1 MASAPTNPTASL
13 QAALGEFQSVLS
25 DEDRKRLQSIK
36 DKPEVD
42 AAIQFTATLDQENAA
57 KRKGPSISSRLYS
70 VLLSVQQFSN
80 VVDTFV
86 SANPSIA
93 ALVWG
98 TVKLTMLIVTNFLTY
113 YEETSKAFVD
123 FDRWSPRFSQY
134 QSLFPTSARLQGAI
148 CEFHASIIRCC
159 KQIVYMSQRSWQ
171 AHLVNSLTK
180 SFQSE
185 LGSHI
190 LIIKN
195 AAQEVS
201 FEIELAK
208 AQSDVEEQQFQQ
220 QERTLALSHRSAITA
235 FISKSN
241 DEISEG
247 QRWRAAVN
255 RRNKAENCQRRL
267 DHISTFDHVTAF
279 NQARSKR
286 YHSTGGWVFQTP
298 EWCNWKH
305 EDGSSVC
312 WLSGKIGSGKT
323 VLSATIT
330 DHLLAS
336 RQVSEAISFLFP
348 RFDYPD
354 SLIADTII
362 RSLIRQN
369 LQPDLVDKL
378 SNDITKACDSFYSQD
393 TMLDL
398 LVSKTAIFPTNYFI
412 IDSLDECEAKDRR
425 KILQIL
431 DATVKR
437 SSSKVKVL
445 IASRDSLENEITGA
459 FSQVTRLRMNAPE
472 AASDLELFAHQTLS
486 ERMNMGQLAV
496 GNIVS
501 FEAIRDAI
509 VSGAQGMFLW
519 VALEIDDVC
528 SQVCEE
534 DVLIALQN
542 LPETLTEILSRA
554 LLRILIQGNQRIAK
568 EAFKWISVAKR
579 PLILDELQ
587 DALSIKLLS
596 LHSRAGRRPENIQ
609 NLPAWCANLVEID
622 EASKSVQFVHHTV
635 RTFLLDTSIIDPRYP
650 KLDEFHNHVDDLD
663 TAVGELCVT
672 YLEWN
677 DFKRALE
684 RPKPQ
689 TDTTIK
695 FPEPQKMVQTAL
707 ETEWQGTSV
716 AMIGR
721 LIPRF
726 PKRRKQFKFDLDV
739 VSPLDEGGGED
750 VSNVHSYPFLEYAK
764 KYWILHTRLL
774 TTVSPIYWPW
784 RRMIM
789 GTHHVAKTEWTVSE
803 YSRADISILAW
814 VQTHCH
820 FAILRGLISAGYLE
834 FERFYVCWCKIVEKS
849 QSLRIVRPCLES
861 IAQFIPSY
869 WTTEMVSR
877 MEMDVVAA
885 HLLPQAHVDPRS
897 ATLSGFGLKTPVR
910 RLLSDSRLIIDAIAD
925 VPGLLEITYFASVQ
939 FGFVDLM
946 ATLLVREPN
955 FRSVPDWVDTEPL
968 QLAIMAEDIA
978 VVELLLQRGANP
990 NRPWTRIGMGSP
1002 AWDDSQVNSL
1012 PHTATSSKNLLP
1024 KNPVHNTGEVI
1035 SLSGLTAE
1043 RFLQTQQKNDEDP
1056 WRSASL
1062 GIRVTREIEVVA
1074 SAVVDMLST
1083 DEIITLYNTP
1093 SARTWIT
1100 PLHYAAL
1107 ASTSTGYMVDGAD
1120 LRLALLKLLLSY
1132 GADPDMS
1139 TFMGLTPIFLAI
1151 NHFEPRTC
1159 EALLQAGADPT
1170 HVCGSGQ
1177 NAEEYMAQIG
1187 FHQGGKWIQKYHS
1200 V

>member
-148 CEFHASIIRCC
+148 CDFHASIIRCC
-159 KQIVYMSQRSWQ
+159 KQIVYMSQRSF
-171 AHLVNSLTK
+171 NSLTK

-201 FEIELAK
+201 FEVELAK
-208 AQSDVEEQQFQQ
+208 AQSDVEEQQFQR
-220 QERTLALSHRSAITA
+220 QERTSALSHRSAITA
-235 FISKSN
+235 FISKYN
-241 DEISEG
+241 DEISEA

-255 RRNKAENCQRRL
+255 RRNKAENSQRRL

-305 EDGSSVC
+305 EGGSSSLV
-312 WLSGKIGSGKT
+312 GSGKT
-323 VLSATIT
+323 VL
-330 DHLLAS
+330 
-336 RQVSEAISFLFP
+336 
-348 RFDYPD
+348 
-354 SLIADTII
+354 
-362 RSLIRQN
+362 
-369 LQPDLVDKL
+369 
-378 SNDITKACDSFYSQD
+378 SQD

-398 LVSKTAIFPTNYFI
+398 LVSKTAIFPTNYFV

-437 SSSKVKVL
+437 SPSKVKVL

-554 LLRILIQGNQRIAK
+554 LLRILIQGNQHIAK

-579 PLILDELQ
+579 PLLLDELQ
-587 DALSIKLLS
+587 DALSIKLMS
-596 LHSRAGRRPENIQ
+596 LHSRAERRPENIQ

-635 RTFLLDTSIIDPRYP
+635 RTFLLDTSIIDPRFP

-726 PKRRKQFKFDLDV
+726 PKRQKQFKFDLDV

-750 VSNVHSYPFLEYAK
+750 VSHVHSYPFLEYAK

-869 WTTEMVSR
+869 WTAEMVSR

-885 HLLPQAHVDPRS
+885 HLLPQAYVDPRS

-925 VPGLLEITYFASVQ
+925 VPRLLEITYLASVQ

-968 QLAIMAEDIA
+968 QLAIMAEDIT

-990 NRPWTRIGMGSP
+990 NRPWTRIGMDPP

-1012 PHTATSSKNLLP
+1012 PHMATGSKNLLP
-1024 KNPVHNTGEVI
+1024 KSPVYYTGELV

-1043 RFLQTQQKNDEDP
+1043 RSLQTQEKNDEGP

-1074 SAVVDMLST
+1074 SAVVDILST

-1093 SARTWIT
+1093 STRTWIT

-1151 NHFEPRTC
+1151 NQFQPRTC

-1187 FHQGGKWIQKYHS
+1187 FHQGGKWIEKYHS